1 LNTSVEAI
9 RQLSERVSLRYFLT
23 ESKSSQ
29 VSIPE
34 GAQVFARGENLMI
47 GIGEKARFEAFGEN
61 RFLELAEKF
70 NQFSQEVEIIGEI
83 DSSAGSINAFAAIT
97 FSPESDH
104 GSVLI
109 VPESMLIIRNEKT
122 WVASFIENFQWPAT
136 SQPNP
141 QTLNF
146 SQGDQS
152 QAGFMESIAQA
163 LSRIDDGEIS
173 KVVLA
178 RDLVSKKPKGFD
190 IRDGIQRLRKRFP
203 SCWVYSINDNFGA
216 SPELL
221 LRSANREFSARVL
234 AGTAGR
240 GTDPDV
246 DSAIADGLSHS
257 AKNLHEHNFAVD
269 SMIRAI
275 TPFVDS
281 VEADKTPFSLKLP
294 DVWHLATD
302 IHAKLNSDS
311 TILEVASALHPT
323 AAVAG
328 TPRLQAQNLI
338 NKLEP
343 FDRGVYSGPVGW
355 VGSNGSG
362 ELALALRGGR
372 IEKDKIRAFA
382 GCGIVSGSEP
392 EAELS
397 ETKLKFKAVRS
408 AFD

>member
-1 LNTSVEAI
+1 MV
-9 RQLSERVSLRYFLT
+9 
-23 ESKSSQ
+23 
-29 VSIPE
+29 
-34 GAQVFARGENLMI
+34 
-47 GIGEKARFEAFGEN
+47 GIGEKARFEATGEN
-61 RFLELAEKF
+61 RFQELAAQF
-70 NQFSQEVEIIGEI
+70 NEFSKGVEIIGDI

-97 FSPESDH
+97 FSPESEFK
-104 GSVLI
+104 SVLI
-109 VPESMLIIRNEKT
+109 VPESLLVIRSDKT
-122 WVASFIENFQWPAT
+122 WVASFIEDFEWPEET
-136 SQPNP
+136 KFSPEK
-141 QTLNF
+141 LNF
-146 SQGDQS
+146 SQGKQS
-152 QAGFMESIAQA
+152 QAAFISSVEKA
-163 LSRIDDGEIS
+163 LGQIDDGEIS

-178 RDLVSKKPKGFD
+178 RDLVSEKPTDFD
-190 IRDGIQRLRKRFP
+190 IRDAIQRLRERFP

-221 LRSANREFSARVL
+221 LRSSNREFSARVL

-246 DSAIADGLSHS
+246 DRAIADGLAHS

-269 SMIRAI
+269 SIIRAI
-275 TPFVDS
+275 APFVDS
-281 VEADKTPFSLKLP
+281 VEADKTPFSLQLP

-311 TILEVASALHPT
+311 SILEVASALHPT

-338 NKLEP
+338 AKLET
-343 FDRGVYSGPVGW
+343 FDRGVYAGPVGW

-372 IEKDKIRAFA
+372 IEENQIRAFA
-382 GCGIVSGSEP
+382 GGGIVSGSEP

>member
-1 LNTSVEAI
+1 MV
-9 RQLSERVSLRYFLT
+9 
-23 ESKSSQ
+23 
-29 VSIPE
+29 
-34 GAQVFARGENLMI
+34 
-47 GIGEKARFEAFGEN
+47 GIGEQARFEASGEN
-61 RFLELAEKF
+61 RFQDLAK
-70 NQFSQEVEIIGEI
+70 QFDEFSKDIEIIGEI
-83 DSSAGSINAFAAIT
+83 DSSAGSINAFAALT
-97 FSPESDH
+97 FSPDSEFK
-104 GSVLI
+104 SVLI
-109 VPESMLIIRNEKT
+109 VPESILVIRSDRT
-122 WVASFIENFQWPAT
+122 WIGSFVENFQWPEAT
-136 SQPNP
+136 DFTP
-141 QTLNF
+141 QKLNF
-146 SQGDQS
+146 SQGQQS
-152 QAGFMESIAQA
+152 QAGFIQSVETA
-163 LSRIDDGEIS
+163 LGQIDDGEIS

-178 RDLVSKKPKGFD
+178 RDLVSEKPAGFD
-190 IRDGIQRLRKRFP
+190 IRDAIQRLRQRFP

-221 LRSANREFSARVL
+221 LRSSNREFSARVL

-246 DSAIADGLSHS
+246 DRAIAEGLSHS
-257 AKNLHEHNFAVD
+257 SKNLHEHNFAVD
-269 SMIRAI
+269 SIIRAI
-275 TPFVDS
+275 APFVDS
-281 VEADKTPFSLKLP
+281 VEADKTPFSLQLP

-311 TILEVASALHPT
+311 SILEVASALHPT

-338 NKLEP
+338 SKLEP
-343 FDRGVYSGPVGW
+343 FDRGVYAGPVGW

-372 IEKDKIRAFA
+372 IEDKQIRAFA
-382 GCGIVSGSEP
+382 GGGIVSGSEP

>member
-1 LNTSVEAI
+1 LK
-9 RQLSERVSLRYFLT
+9 YFLT
-23 ESKSSQ
+23 ETTFDSID
-29 VSIPE
+29 IPE

-47 GIGEKARFEAFGEN
+47 GVGERARFVATGED
-61 RFLELAEKF
+61 RFQNLSK
-70 NQFSQEVEIIGEI
+70 QFTEFSNEIEIVGEV

-97 FSPESDH
+97 FSPESRFQ
-104 GSVLI
+104 SVLI
-109 VPESMLIIRNEKT
+109 VPETMLIVRGDKT
-122 WVASFIENFQWPAT
+122 WLASFSEDARWPISRPTSAQKLNFQ
-136 SQPNP
+136 QGK
-141 QTLNF
+141 QT
-146 SQGDQS
+146 QE
-152 QAGFMESIAQA
+152 GFISTVKKA
-163 LSRIDDGEIS
+163 LSQIDDGEIS

-178 RDLVSKKPKGFD
+178 RDLVSEKPEGFD
-190 IRDGIQRLRKRFP
+190 IRDAIERLRRRFP
-203 SCWVYSINDNFGA
+203 SCWVYLIDGNFGA

-221 LRSANREFSARVL
+221 LRSSNREFSARVL

-246 DSAIADGLSHS
+246 DRAIADGLAHS

-269 SMIRAI
+269 SIVRAI
-275 TPFVDS
+275 TPFVES
-281 VEADKTPFSLKLP
+281 VEADQTPFSLPLP

-302 IHAKLNSDS
+302 VHAKLNSDS
-311 TILEVASALHPT
+311 SILEVASALHPT

-338 NKLEP
+338 AQLEP
-343 FDRGVYSGPVGW
+343 FDRGVYAGPVGW

-362 ELALALRGGR
+362 ELAIALRGGR
-372 IEKDKIRAFA
+372 IEQDKIRAFA